1 MAQKPKASGQVVRD
15 IGDLPDITEAIR
27 MGEARLRSV
36 FRAAPVGIGLV
47 ADRVLLEVNDR
58 LCEMTGYSRA
68 ELVGQNSRILYCDQ
82 QEYDRVGKVKYAEIA
97 ERGTGTVQ
105 TRWLRKDG
113 ATLDV
118 LLSSTPLDPANLA
131 GGVTFTALDITDLKA
146 AEELLRRVSARY
158 EAILAAVPDVIMEVD
173 ARKVYTWANRAGL
186 EFFGPDVIG
195 TEAADYFLGEQDTY
209 QVVRPL
215 FNGTEEAVYVESWQ
229 RRRDGAK
236 RLLAWWCRPLTGP
249 DGSIYGALS
258 TARDVTDRKRAEE
271 ELRARADLERLVA
284 ELSTEFISLRP
295 GQIVRGIDRV
305 LERVG
310 LFAGADR
317 AVLIEF
323 SPDGATM
330 SFTHEWL
337 TPGTPSV
344 MAQAG
349 PLPVEQYPNF
359 AARFR
364 AGQMLHLASLA
375 DLPPDAS
382 AEREFLSR
390 FSVRSVLAVPLSV
403 GGTAFGA
410 LGLSTVR
417 QERQWSQETIALL
430 KIVGE
435 MVANALQ
442 RDQADRALRS
452 QRDLLERMTET
463 SPAGIVMV
471 DRDGRITFANPA
483 AERVLGLTRQELRQ
497 STFSASAWAAGDG
510 EGGPVVEEQSLLRLV
525 QSTGQPVYDIRQA
538 VLRHDG
544 RRVLLSVNAAPLLDS
559 AGTFDGMVAT
569 VSDVTEQVRAQKERE
584 ALEDQLRQAQK
595 MEAVGRLAGG
605 IAHDF
610 NNQLTVI
617 KGYCD
622 LMLSG
627 VVEGV
632 TATAE
637 LQEIRAAAQRAAGL
651 TSQLLA
657 FSRKQ
662 VLQPEVTNIN
672 SLLTDMYNPLSRMIG
687 EDIRLS
693 IVADSSLGNVTVDRG
708 QFQQAVMNLVINA
721 RDAMPDGGRL
731 TIETANA
738 ELGGQQARL
747 DPDVPAGS
755 YVMLAI
761 SDTGHGMTAE
771 TQAKIFDP
779 FFTTKPAGKG
789 TGLGLSM
796 VYGFVKQSG
805 GAVHVYSEVGKGTT
819 LRVYLPRVYE
829 AGQDAAPAAPAEP
842 VRGGSE
848 TILLAE
854 DDQAVRQI
862 AARVLRERGYHVLE
876 AGGAP
881 EATALADRCDGPIHL
896 LITDVVMPSMGGP
909 ELARHLQAARPG
921 LAVLF
926 VSGYP
931 ANAIDHH
938 GLVDKGV
945 HLLSKP
951 FLPDDLAGMVRQ
963 ILDGAA
969 AR

>member
-1 MAQKPKASGQVVRD
+1 
-15 IGDLPDITEAIR
+15 
-27 MGEARLRSV
+27 
-36 FRAAPVGIGLV
+36 
-47 ADRVLLEVNDR
+47 
-58 LCEMTGYSRA
+58 
-68 ELVGQNSRILYCDQ
+68 
-82 QEYDRVGKVKYAEIA
+82 
-97 ERGTGTVQ
+97 
-105 TRWLRKDG
+105 
-113 ATLDV
+113 
-118 LLSSTPLDPANLA
+118 
-131 GGVTFTALDITDLKA
+131 VTFTALDITEQKA
-146 AEELLRRVSARY
+146 AEEMLRRVSSRY
-158 EAILAAVPDVIMEVD
+158 EAILAAVPDIIMEVD
-173 ARKVYTWANRAGL
+173 AKKVYTWANRAGL

-195 TEAADYFLGEQDTY
+195 KEAADYFEGQRDVY
-209 QVVRPL
+209 QAVASL
-215 FNGTEEAVYVESWQ
+215 FNGTEEVVYVESWQ
-229 RRRDGAK
+229 RRRDGQK
-236 RLLAWWCRPLTGP
+236 RLLAWWCRPLTGT
-249 DGSIYGALS
+249 DGSIWGALS
-258 TARDVTDRKRAEE
+258 TARDVTDRSLAEQ
-271 ELRARADLERLVA
+271 ELRTRAGFERLVA

-295 GQIVRGIDRV
+295 EQIARGIDRL

-323 SPDGATM
+323 TPDGGAM
-330 SFTHEWL
+330 NFTHEWL
-337 TPGTPSV
+337 APGTSSV
-344 MAQAG
+344 TANAG
-349 PLPVEQYPNF
+349 ALASDQYPYF
-359 AARFR
+359 AGRFR

-375 DLPPDAS
+375 DLPSAAS
-382 AEREFLSR
+382 AEREFLTR
-390 FSVRSVLAVPLSV
+390 FDVRSVLTVPLSV
-403 GGTAFGA
+403 GGTAIGG

-417 QERQWSQETIALL
+417 QERQWSQEIVSLL
-430 KIVGE
+430 RIVGE

-452 QRDLLERMTET
+452 QRDLLERLTET
-463 SPAGIVMV
+463 SPAGILMV

-497 STFSASAWAAGDG
+497 STFNASAWAVGDAQ
-510 EGGPVVEEQSLLRLV
+510 GGPVVQEQSLLSLV
-525 QSTGQPVYDIRQA
+525 RSGGQPVYDVRQA
-538 VLRHDG
+538 ALRHDG
-544 RRVLLSVNAAPLLDS
+544 RRVLLSLNAAPLLDS
-559 AGTFDGMVAT
+559 AGDFDGMVAT
-569 VSDVTEQVRAQKERE
+569 VSDVTEQVRAQKQRE

-622 LMLSG
+622 LLLSG

-637 LQEIRAAAQRAAGL
+637 LQEILAAAERAAGL

-672 SLLTDMYNPLSRMIG
+672 DLLTDMYNPLSRMIG

-693 IVADSSLGNVTVDRG
+693 IAADPALGNVTVDRG

-731 TIETANA
+731 TLETANV
-738 ELGGQQARL
+738 ELGARQGRP
-747 DPDVPAGS
+747 DPDVPPGS
-755 YVMLAI
+755 YVMLAVR
-761 SDTGHGMTAE
+761 DTGHGMTAE

-779 FFTTKPAGKG
+779 FFTTKPLGKG

-805 GAVHVYSEVGKGTT
+805 GSVHVSSQVGQGTA
-819 LRVYLPRVYE
+819 LQVYLPRVYE
-829 AGQDAAPAAPAEP
+829 GGSRAGQAAPSEH

-862 AARVLRERGYHVLE
+862 AARVLRERGYRVLE
-876 AGGAP
+876 ADGAG
-881 EATALADRCDGPIHL
+881 EAIPLADGHDGPIHL
-896 LITDVVMPSMGGP
+896 LITDVVMPTMGGP
-909 ELARHLQAARPG
+909 ELARRLQAARPG

-931 ANAIDHH
+931 ASAVDHH
-938 GLVDKGV
+938 GVVEKGV

-951 FLPDDLAGMVRQ
+951 FLPDDLAGIVRR
-963 ILDGAA
+963 ILDGLPGGDPTS
-969 AR
+969 R